1 MNLSMNVCDQQQSDS
16 YYSTFTK
23 QFIYARICAHA
34 HTNAQ
39 SDGFGVI
46 STT

>member
-16 YYSTFTK
+16 YYITFTK
-23 QFIYARICAHA
+23 QFIYARIHAHA

-46 STT
+46 TTT

>member
-1 MNLSMNVCDQQQSDS
+1 MNLSMNVCDQQQSDN

-23 QFIYARICAHA
+23 QFIYAHA